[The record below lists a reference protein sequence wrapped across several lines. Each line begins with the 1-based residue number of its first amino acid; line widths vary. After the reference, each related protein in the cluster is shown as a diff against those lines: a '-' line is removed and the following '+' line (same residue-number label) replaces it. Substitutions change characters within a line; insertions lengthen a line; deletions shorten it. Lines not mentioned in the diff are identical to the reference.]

1 MMKRLLLFSIIS
13 TLVFAGSLWK
23 EDTPS
28 PYSPG
33 VARHIGD
40 IILIRIDESNTATQ
54 KAQTDLQKN
63 TRLDGSVSWTDIAQ
77 AINST
82 QQTSGKAGLS
92 AKNTFQGSG
101 TTGRSSRLQG
111 LLTAQIYRIE
121 GNHFYIRG
129 SKSIMIN
136 NEDEEISIEGMVRAE
151 DLQSDNSIASSLIS
165 DAVLKIKGYGQVAT
179 EQERGFFARL
189 VQWLF

>member
-1 MMKRLLLFSIIS
+1 MA
-13 TLVFAGSLWK
+13 FAGSLWK
-23 EDTPS
+23 DDTPS
-28 PYSPG
+28 PYAAG
-33 VARHIGD
+33 VARKVGD
-40 IILIRIDESNTATQ
+40 IVLIRIDESNTATQ
-54 KAQTDLQKN
+54 KAQTDLAKN
-63 TRLDGSVSWTDIAQ
+63 TQMDGNVSWTDIAQ
-77 AINST
+77 AINNPQT
-82 QQTSGKAGLS
+82 TSGKAAFA
-92 AKNTFQGSG
+92 AKNSFQGSG

-121 GNHFYIRG
+121 GSRYFIRG

-136 NEDEEISIEGMVRAE
+136 NEDEEITIEGMVRAD

-189 VQWLF
+189 LQWLF